1 MSKEAGLKNETRPK
15 ALGPHY
21 DYQRVRKS
29 NSQQAL
35 ENPDWRTRTSDN
47 ASSPTLDGEQVW
59 RNVKGPGRN
68 CIAMDTFP
76 TTPSAGESKHEA
88 PPQKSSDVAQDD
100 TTVNSDVRGHQKNV
114 FALSSELEPK
124 IIKTLEEEQPV
135 PYGIL
140 KQICLPSSKEH
151 PLSLL
156 EVAPLGS
163 IPSWQSPSV
172 VEIRPLRGNLMQ
184 RKPDNGQDEQLTA
197 ALKAAEAT
205 PHKVRVHVN
214 QQNRQNEMKMKY
226 STPDELRLR
235 KEIFEGFELPGA
247 IAAQIRRTQD
257 CSSEN
262 RLSSNQTAR
271 LVNDERPMAAFEAEK
286 AQAFQRFL
294 QKLGQK
300 NRDSPNENPPG
311 RDRVDSY
318 EDGSKEEQSGG
329 STETCIFRY
338 RTQRAD
344 ERKQTSSE
352 MLTGY
357 RPRGLETSHKE
368 NTSRPGQEYA
378 RFKNLNPKA
387 REFLSFVSNRSSNS
401 EDGNM
406 KPLQALTTEA
416 FMSTGGHA
424 NAMSLAGLG
433 QPNVSSFEQH
443 PPPYELVRLAAAPD
457 VTAAPLTLNIGNLM
471 PGRLVPVPVAT
482 DQFGGQFSTSALPIS
497 TMPSLP
503 SLIPS
508 VFRPQSVLQSL
519 SMPGNAIV
527 GFPAV
532 PSMVNTT
539 YPSTLPNSSNPCL
552 SMPSCQMPLMTG
564 ASCPPQPVPK
574 PRRPDPGDQQA
585 YEAWIEWRKANE
597 PGYALE
603 CRLRQ
608 QRRAQRSMT
617 DKAPPKAPPAEKD
630 IRSRPQHVDNVAFK
644 MSFDCFLWVVSPQGY
659 P

>member
-76 TTPSAGESKHEA
+76 TTPSAGESKDEA
-88 PPQKSSDVAQDD
+88 PPQKSSDVAQDH
-100 TTVNSDVRGHQKNV
+100 TTVKSDVRGHQKNV

-135 PYGIL
+135 P
-140 KQICLPSSKEH
+140 
-151 PLSLL
+151 LL

-205 PHKVRVHVN
+205 PHKVRVH
-214 QQNRQNEMKMKY
+214 
-226 STPDELRLR
+226 
-235 KEIFEGFELPGA
+235 EIFEGFELPGA

-262 RLSSNQTAR
+262 RLSSNQTAH

-311 RDRVDSY
+311 RDRVDSGY

-344 ERKQTSSE
+344 ERKQASSE

-387 REFLSFVSNRSSNS
+387 REFLSFVSNRSSDS

-457 VTAAPLTLNIGNLM
+457 IGPGTGGNRSVWWPVLDICFANIHNAVAAFTHTIG
-471 PGRLVPVPVAT
+471 VSAT
-482 DQFGGQFSTSALPIS
+482 
-497 TMPSLP
+497 
-503 SLIPS
+503 
-508 VFRPQSVLQSL
+508 
-519 SMPGNAIV
+519 
-527 GFPAV
+527 
-532 PSMVNTT
+532 
-539 YPSTLPNSSNPCL
+539 
-552 SMPSCQMPLMTG
+552 
-564 ASCPPQPVPK
+564 PVPK

-617 DKAPPKAPPAEKD
+617 DKALPKAPLAEKGEA
-630 IRSRPQHVDNVAFK
+630 SA
-644 MSFDCFLWVVSPQGY
+644 ST
-659 P
+659 